1 MPDTGSHSSFDH
13 SLDEKVS
20 GKSQRRT
27 IARVPESAQDVSVA
41 IVVLIEGYQHF
52 IIDLRYPNE
61 PASAAGADRGHT
73 APRFEVRQRRDL
85 HLHSSLAQGI
95 EIVGD

>member
-1 MPDTGSHSSFDH
+1 MSETGGHSGFDH

-20 GKSQRRT
+20 GESKRRT
-27 IARVPESAQDVSVA
+27 IPRVPESAQDVSVA
-41 IVVLIEGYQHF
+41 IVVLIESYQHF
-52 IIDLRYPNE
+52 IIDLRHPHE
-61 PASAAGADRGHT
+61 TASAAAADRGHT

-95 EIVGD
+95 EVVGD